1 MITNIKRLRQTKRW
15 AGLAAFLLGILA
27 VLSVIYFIV
36 ILIAAMGAAT
46 DDECDTGGEQGG
58 VVEGRISVIESPKYG
73 QTAMMHIADAVHEKT
88 GISARLLFAQMGQ
101 ETGNGDSSVAKHDH
115 NFGGMTYSE
124 GSTIGT
130 KGESRG
136 SEGGNYVHYK
146 NLSDFATEWAV
157 TVQNGFKKAGL
168 GKDATVA
175 EYAHAMKK
183 AGYYT
188 AAESEYRAGMEAQA
202 KKYDALKGNKS
213 LAKGDGSSDS
223 DNSAEEDCKSISG
236 KWGWPFKSIPKKG
249 PGNTISGEQLFGK
262 SSTRTGGFH
271 DGVDF
276 GTVPYGGQ
284 DILAIHGGTVKKIAF
299 QGHTQDGLGM
309 YVWVEGSDGW
319 NVIYQEFGFDEA
331 DLKYVK
337 VEVGDKVSVG
347 DKIGHLA
354 SNAHGIT
361 HVHIGATKKDF
372 ATAELSAYKDDGTWK
387 DPIKLIKDGL
397 NNDAESEEDDG
408 LSKTESEARDWIVQ
422 RESGGRWDA
431 VNPANPSVY
440 GRYQL
445 KREYLNGDYSHKNQT
460 RVANKYVKG
469 RYGSWRNAQKF
480 WMKHTWY

>member
-1 MITNIKRLRQTKRW
+1 
-15 AGLAAFLLGILA
+15 
-27 VLSVIYFIV
+27 
-36 ILIAAMGAAT
+36 
-46 DDECDTGGEQGG
+46 
-58 VVEGRISVIESPKYG
+58 
-73 QTAMMHIADAVHEKT
+73 
-88 GISARLLFAQMGQ
+88 
-101 ETGNGDSSVAKHDH
+101 
-115 NFGGMTYSE
+115 
-124 GSTIGT
+124 
-130 KGESRG
+130 
-136 SEGGNYVHYK
+136 
-146 NLSDFATEWAV
+146 
-157 TVQNGFKKAGL
+157 
-168 GKDATVA
+168 
-175 EYAHAMKK
+175 
-183 AGYYT
+183 
-188 AAESEYRAGMEAQA
+188 MEAQA

-213 LAKGDGSSDS
+213 LAKGDGSSGS
-223 DNSAEEDCKSISG
+223 DNSAEEDCKPISG

-361 HVHIGATKKDF
+361 HVHIGATEKDF

-431 VNPANPSVY
+431 TNPTNPSVY

-445 KREYLNGDYSHKNQT
+445 KREYLKGDYSHKNQT
-460 RVANKYVKG
+460 RAANKYVKD

-480 WMKHTWY
+480 WKEHNWY

>member
-175 EYAHAMKK
+175 QYAHAMKK

-188 AAESEYRAGMEAQA
+188 AAESDYQAGMEAQA

-213 LAKGDGSSDS
+213 LAKGDGSSGS
-223 DNSAEEDCKSISG
+223 DNSAEEDCKPISG
-236 KWGWPFKSIPKKG
+236 KWG
-249 PGNTISGEQLFGK
+249 
-262 SSTRTGGFH
+262 
-271 DGVDF
+271 V
-276 GTVPYGGQ
+276 
-284 DILAIHGGTVKKIAF
+284 AI
-299 QGHTQDGLGM
+299 Q
-309 YVWVEGSDGW
+309 
-319 NVIYQEFGFDEA
+319 
-331 DLKYVK
+331 
-337 VEVGDKVSVG
+337 
-347 DKIGHLA
+347 
-354 SNAHGIT
+354 
-361 HVHIGATKKDF
+361 
-372 ATAELSAYKDDGTWK
+372 
-387 DPIKLIKDGL
+387 
-397 NNDAESEEDDG
+397 
-408 LSKTESEARDWIVQ
+408 
-422 RESGGRWDA
+422 
-431 VNPANPSVY
+431 VNS
-440 GRYQL
+440 
-445 KREYLNGDYSHKNQT
+445 
-460 RVANKYVKG
+460 
-469 RYGSWRNAQKF
+469 
-480 WMKHTWY
+480 